1 MASPPASDA
10 TFPEKQD
17 ALLDSSGSGSST
29 PIPKDSAVDVVPEE
43 PPRTVTGLRWVIV
56 CFSLYLGALI
66 YGLDTTIAAD
76 IQGAVIDQFGAV
88 EKLTW
93 IGTAFPLGSV
103 CAVLP
108 TYVLSTIVSRIDH

>member
-1 MASPPASDA
+1 MNSLSASD
-10 TFPEKQD
+10 TTPPEKHNPS
-17 ALLDSSGSGSST
+17 LDGSGSGSST
-29 PIPKDSAVDVVPEE
+29 SKPEQSGKDVPLEE
-43 PPRTVTGLRWVIV
+43 PPRMVTGLRWVIV

-76 IQGAVIDQFGAV
+76 IQAAVIDQFGAV

-108 TYVLSTIVSRIDH
+108 TYVLPTISSNLY

>member
-1 MASPPASDA
+1 MTSSG
-10 TFPEKQD
+10 TTLPEKQD
-17 ALLDSSGSGSST
+17 KSLESSGSGSST
-29 PIPKDSAVDVVPEE
+29 PIPEELVQDVAPEE
-43 PPRTVTGLRWVIV
+43 HPRTITGLRWAIV

-76 IQGAVIDQFGAV
+76 IQGAVIDQFGSV

-108 TYVLSTIVSRIDH
+108 TYVINTTALV